1 MNIVIPKNYIGIGN
15 YIARSDYIFNQG
27 FFDYEYENN
36 KLSDI
41 TDNSIVYCWT
51 GFLNHLFQ
59 YLQQTNLK
67 NITLISGCEDYPVNP
82 NGTVVGMP
90 VHAQYGIIPC
100 PKNISKWFAQNAEI
114 NSEFMI
120 PAPMGL
126 NIFPYKAE
134 TIQNNLLFCD
144 RNKLLYVKIGINSNK
159 FQRTYIKDIILKQC
173 PSVKNE
179 EFGDKLEYYKGL
191 QEHIF
196 CLCPPGNGKDTHR
209 VWEALAFGCIPIVEK
224 SNMNDYYAT
233 LFPILVVDRW
243 SDVTE
248 EFLLKKYEEL
258 KIKKWRYDL
267 LDVDNWFNYY
277 NLNKS
282 NKHAKFAEM
291 MSKINE
297 CCAPDYNKNIIK
309 I

>member
-1 MNIVIPKNYIGIGN
+1 MNIVIPKNYIAIGN
-15 YIARSDYIFNQG
+15 YISRCDYIFNQR

-51 GFLNHLFQ
+51 GFLNNLFQ
-59 YLQQTNLK
+59 YLNQTDLK

-100 PKNISKWFAQNAEI
+100 PKNISRWFAQNAEI
-114 NSEFMI
+114 SSDFMI
-120 PAPMGL
+120 PTPIGL
-126 NIFPYKAE
+126 NIFPYTPD
-134 TIQNNLLFCD
+134 TIKNNITFAN
-144 RNKLLYVKIGINSNK
+144 RNKLLYIKIGTNSNP
-159 FQRTYIKDIILKQC
+159 FQRKYIKNLILKQC
-173 PSVKNE
+173 PNVNNE
-179 EFGDKLEYYKGL
+179 EFGNRTDYFKGL

-233 LFPILVVDRW
+233 LFPILVVERW
-243 SDVTE
+243 STITE
-248 EFLLKKYEEL
+248 QFLLNKYEEL
-258 KIKKWRYDL
+258 KSKKWRYDL
-267 LDVDNWFNYY
+267 LDVDNWFDYY
-277 NLNKS
+277 KLNKS
-282 NKHAKFAEM
+282 NKHAEYA
-291 MSKINE
+291 KILSNIKE
-297 CCAPDYNKNIIK
+297 CCSPDYSKNIIS
-309 I
+309 